1 MRRGAEE
8 TRADSRWEAKINRE
22 KVLWRGMH
30 NELNDGKE
38 TGRKTRDG
46 RTYDRIE
53 NSFAEAKD
61 ETSQT
66 KLDRI

>member
-1 MRRGAEE
+1 
-8 TRADSRWEAKINRE
+8 
-22 KVLWRGMH
+22 MH

-53 NSFAEAKD
+53 NPFAEAKD
-61 ETSQT
+61 ETSRPNEYKT
-66 KLDRI
+66 